1 MTPALSRRRF
11 IGISAAAAGMSLL
24 PLAASRAATPDAN
37 THVWRGFAL
46 GAPAMIIL
54 HHEDKAKA
62 ERLFGEIAAEAR
74 RLEAIFSL
82 FQPESE
88 LSALNRAGA
97 LANPSPEMVD
107 LLTRAGD
114 IWTASGGLFDPS
126 VQPLWMCLAR
136 HFSAENAD
144 PAGPDAAQMRA
155 ALDLTGFGALR
166 FNADRIAF
174 TKRGMGLTLNGI
186 AQGYVTDRIA
196 ALLAENGLTQSLV
209 NMGEYRALGPR
220 PDGAPWKIGLAAL
233 ESDAA
238 PDRSIDLA
246 GRALATSSADG
257 FGFDDSG
264 RFNHL
269 LNPKTGLSASL
280 YRWLSVVAPDATA
293 ADAWAT
299 AFSLMT
305 PEEISAA
312 LSRQA
317 EITVYLRLRTG
328 ESLRLGA

>member
-1 MTPALSRRRF
+1 MTTALSRRRF

-24 PLAASRAATPDAN
+24 PFSAARAVAPDAN
-37 THVWRGFAL
+37 IHVWRGFAL
-46 GAPAMIIL
+46 GAPAMILL
-54 HHEDKAKA
+54 HHEDKATA
-62 ERLFGEIAAEAR
+62 TRLFNEIAAQAG

-88 LSALNRAGA
+88 LSALNRTGA
-97 LANPSPEMVD
+97 LANPSPEMVE
-107 LLTRAGD
+107 LLGRVHG
-114 IWTASGGLFDPS
+114 IWAESGGLFDPT
-126 VQPLWMCLAR
+126 VQPLWLCLAR

-144 PAGPDAAQMRA
+144 PAGPDAGQMRR
-155 ALDLTGFGALR
+155 ALDLADFGALR
-166 FNADRIAF
+166 FNTDRVAF
-174 TKRGMGLTLNGI
+174 SRRGMGMTLNGV

-196 ALLAENGLTQSLV
+196 ALLAENGVTQSLV
-209 NMGEYRALGPR
+209 NMGEYRALGSR
-220 PDGAPWKIGLAAL
+220 PDGTPWTIGLAAL

-238 PDRSIDLA
+238 PDRSIELA

-257 FGFDDSG
+257 FGFDAGG

-280 YRWLSVVAPDATA
+280 YRWLSVVAPDATT

-299 AFSLMT
+299 AFSLM
-305 PEEISAA
+305 PPDEIADA
-312 LSRQA
+312 LSRQKQM
-317 EITVYLRLRTG
+317 TVYLRRRDG